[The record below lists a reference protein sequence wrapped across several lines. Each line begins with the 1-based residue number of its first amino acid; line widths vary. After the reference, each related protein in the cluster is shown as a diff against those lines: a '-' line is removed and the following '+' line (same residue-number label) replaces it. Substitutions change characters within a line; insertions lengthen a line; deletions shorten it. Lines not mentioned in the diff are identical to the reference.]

1 MLLHVNS
8 PYALD
13 QISYCGEIEM
23 AQADDVL

>member
-13 QISYCGEIEM
+13 QISYCGKNEM
-23 AQADDVL
+23 AQADDVQ